1 MNGACAVS
9 EFSAMAVGQEASLS
23 RVIEAADVD
32 AFARLSGDFNPLHM
46 EDEFAR
52 QTSFRRRVVHG
63 MLLGSFV
70 STLIGMHLPG
80 PGALWAEQRFQWRAP
95 VFIGDTVRVL
105 LRIVHKSEGTRTM
118 TVEVTATNQHGNII
132 MEGNGTVKL
141 LEIREKDRETPLAER
156 VVLVTGGAQGIGAA
170 VAGALVEAG
179 AAVVVNYRASGEQA
193 RALCDRLQ
201 RLGGRAMA
209 FCADATDAG
218 AVARMLEAAA
228 EEFGRPVDV
237 LINNAADRLAPREFS
252 RLTWDDVEDAFARQL
267 KAAFV
272 CTQAVIPG
280 MVARRSGVIVNIGSA
295 ITWDAPPAQAA
306 GSAMAKAAL
315 KSMTKAVAQELGPL
329 GVRVNLVSPGLTETD
344 ALAEVPERLRK
355 LQAMQ
360 TPLRRLAAPEDVAAV
375 VTFLC
380 SSASRHMTGVDVPVC
395 GGAHM

>member
-1 MNGACAVS
+1 
-9 EFSAMAVGQEASLS
+9 
-23 RVIEAADVD
+23 
-32 AFARLSGDFNPLHM
+32 
-46 EDEFAR
+46 
-52 QTSFRRRVVHG
+52 
-63 MLLGSFV
+63 
-70 STLIGMHLPG
+70 
-80 PGALWAEQRFQWRAP
+80 
-95 VFIGDTVRVL
+95 
-105 LRIVHKSEGTRTM
+105 
-118 TVEVTATNQHGNII
+118 
-132 MEGNGTVKL
+132 
-141 LEIREKDRETPLAER
+141 
-156 VVLVTGGAQGIGAA
+156 
-170 VAGALVEAG
+170 
-179 AAVVVNYRASGEQA
+179 
-193 RALCDRLQ
+193 
-201 RLGGRAMA
+201 MA